1 MSTADKAGIE
11 RAPFGVTQG
20 GVPVE
25 RVTLRGADGF
35 EAVIM
40 TYGAAIH
47 ALKVPDRAGASEDI
61 LLGNDDLA
69 GYVAQRR
76 YFGATIGRYANR
88 IAAARFVLDG
98 KSHQLDV
105 NNGINMLHGGNDGFD
120 RKVWSIAVMAK
131 DPQPAVVLTYT
142 SPHGE
147 GGFPGELTAR
157 AIYRLTGPTELSLT
171 YEATTDRPTMVS
183 LTNHAFFNLN
193 GALSGCDILDHRLMI
208 AADHFLAV
216 DASAIPLATPPRAVD
231 GTPFDFRQPTI
242 IGARIRNK
250 DEQLQR
256 GRGYDHNYCLRA
268 SGDVRL
274 AARLEAPR
282 TGRAMDLLTDQPGL
296 QFYSGNFLDGTYAG
310 KGDRLY
316 RQSDAVCLEPHAWPD
331 TPNRPDFPSARLD
344 PGQLYRRTMIY
355 RFGTVPKE

>member
-11 RAPFGVTQG
+11 RASFGVTPG
-20 GVPVE
+20 GEPVE
-25 RVTLRGADGF
+25 CVTLRGADGF
-35 EAVIM
+35 EADIIN
-40 TYGAAIH
+40 YGAAIH
-47 ALKVPDRAGASEDI
+47 ALKVPDRAGRSEDI
-61 LLGNDDLA
+61 LLGNDVLV

-88 IAAARFVLDG
+88 IAAARFMLDG

-120 RKVWSIAVMAK
+120 RKVWSIAAIAAE
-131 DPQPAVVLTYT
+131 PQPAVVLAYT

-171 YEATTDRPTMVS
+171 YEATTDRPTIVG

-193 GALSGCDILDHRLMI
+193 GALSGSDILDHRLMI

-216 DASAIPLATPPRAVD
+216 DVSAIPLPTPPRSVD
-231 GTPFDFRQPTI
+231 GTPFDFREPAI
-242 IGARIRNK
+242 IGARIRDK

-268 SGDVRL
+268 GSDVRL

-282 TGRAMDLLTDQPGL
+282 TGRALDLLTDQPGL

-355 RFGTVPKE
+355 RFGTLP

>member
-1 MSTADKAGIE
+1 MSAASKANID
-11 RAPFGVTQG
+11 RAPFGAMPDGTL
-20 GVPVE
+20 VE
-25 RVTLRGADGF
+25 QVTLRGADGF

-47 ALKVPDRAGASEDI
+47 TLKVPDRAGRSEDI

-69 GYVAQRR
+69 GYLAQRR

-88 IAAARFVLDG
+88 IGAARFTLDG

-105 NNGINMLHGGNDGFD
+105 NNGVNMLHGGNDGFD
-120 RKVWSIAVMAK
+120 RKVWRIAAIE
-131 DPQPAVVLTYT
+131 DGPQPAVVLAYT

-157 AIYRLTGPTELSLT
+157 AIYRLSGPTELSLT
-171 YEATTDRPTMVS
+171 YEATTDRPTMVG

-208 AADHFLAV
+208 SADQFLAV
-216 DASAIPLATPPRAVD
+216 DAGAIPLATPPRTVD
-231 GTPFDFRQPTI
+231 GTPFDFRKLTA

-250 DEQLQR
+250 DEQLQI
-256 GRGYDHNYCLRA
+256 GHGYDHNYCLRP
-268 SGDVRL
+268 GREVQL

-282 TGRAMDLLTDQPGL
+282 TGRTMDLLTDQPGL

-355 RFGTVPKE
+355 RFGTMP